1 MTPNTASGSAMVAI
15 VPCPGC
21 EDVVTPCERE
31 EHVSRTFNDLSS
43 VERIDRAFGLSQVN
57 CQYQKLHLVIGLL

>member
-15 VPCPGC
+15 VPFPGC

-31 EHVSRTFNDLSS
+31 EHVSRS